1 MSSSTFIFTDL
12 AGVLVAATI
21 QLGIAFTCLALFS
34 WYLSPKYT
42 SVFEPKATKT
52 AKKLLKR
59 PPPIHAVDAGDTTEP
74 QSSSLKAS
82 KASWLSTVNAL
93 GRDELISIVGL
104 DAYFLLSFTG
114 LAKQL
119 FIYLSIFA
127 VPLAVLNYLA
137 PLIDQT
143 SRVANQNNE
152 TLSLTTLTMANVSS
166 KSNLFFVHTAFA
178 FIFTFLACRLLD
190 RFYHDYLTLMGE
202 NVASAAYQKAFF
214 NSILLITDNIKSRQD
229 SERFQ
234 AYLGSCNLKTVPLSV
249 KIGRNLKNLP
259 ELLKKHLEMTVK
271 LEKCLAAYLKD
282 APTSL
287 PEQRPTHNEGGYL
300 FGLIGGNK
308 VDSIKFYKA
317 ELDKLEVE
325 IYRLQSNPEDEFET
339 DASVFLSFCSVREK
353 QVAAL
358 EMRKKKI
365 QCKESHA
372 FSDIIW
378 ENIGVSQ
385 VLKKSRQ
392 SSAILITAGLIIG
405 WVFMQSAI
413 AALSGNLI
421 TNSGLPS
428 SFIVFL
434 QSIVTP
440 LINVILNILLPLFL
454 REIAR
459 LQCVLSQSG
468 VERSATYKF
477 FTFQVYQYITQLAAQ
492 VIFSFAANLISGKG
506 IGDVNS
512 LINQLAIAFVSQSTY
527 FITFVLTGVSGFG
540 IEMLQIG
547 PLVVNPLMKR
557 FLAATPRDK
566 HAFNEIQEVCWFD
579 QEIDFL
585 TVHSFPFSLITWLPT
600 VLCS

>member
-1 MSSSTFIFTDL
+1 MSSTLIFTDL

-21 QLGIAFTCLALFS
+21 QLGIAVTCLALFS
-34 WYLSPKYT
+34 YYLSPKYT

-59 PPPIHAVDAGDTTEP
+59 PPPIHAVNAGDVTAGP
-74 QSSSLKAS
+74 HSSSSKAS
-82 KASWLSTVNAL
+82 KTSWLSTVNAL

-114 LAKQL
+114 LAKKL

-127 VPLAVLNYLA
+127 VPLAVLNYFA

-166 KSNLFFVHTAFA
+166 KSNLFFAHTAFA

-190 RFYHDYLTLMGE
+190 HFYQDYLTLRAE

-214 NSILLITDNIKSRQD
+214 NSILLITDNIKNRQD

-234 AYLGSCNLKTVPLSV
+234 AYLGSCNMKTVPLSV

-287 PEQRPTHNEGGYL
+287 PEQRPRPTHSEGGYM

-325 IYRLQSNPEDEFET
+325 IYRLQSNPEEEFET
-339 DASVFLSFCSVREK
+339 DASVFLSFSSVQEK

-365 QCKESHA
+365 QCKESPA

-421 TNSGLPS
+421 TNSGLS
-428 SFIVFL
+428 SSTIVFL

-540 IEMLQIG
+540 IAMLQIG

-566 HAFNEIQEVCWFD
+566 HAFNEIQEVCWFAIK
-579 QEIDFL
+579 ERVFL
-585 TVHSFPFSLITWLPT
+585 TILISF
-600 VLCS
+600 